1 MSKATRRVRRSGKR
15 TAFGRFLDA
24 HKAHPKM
31 LTAIWTGAIFL
42 GGVATAG
49 WNARDYVI
57 LRPEAVAMHA
67 SQDEQIQLVG
77 AQAQYVLD
85 INIQRIYAEIVVLEQ
100 SAKRRQL
107 TATEIDRLNYLRGE
121 LERLKRVKAG
131 K

>member
-1 MSKATRRVRRSGKR
+1 
-15 TAFGRFLDA
+15 
-24 HKAHPKM
+24 M